1 MKYFETEDG
10 KQAFQKKI
18 DGIDDIEDM
27 IDAIKKISGALK
39 SANPMLKASIP
50 KKLIEL
56 KQIADAFPLL
66 N

>member
-1 MKYFETEDG
+1 
-10 KQAFQKKI
+10 
-18 DGIDDIEDM
+18 M